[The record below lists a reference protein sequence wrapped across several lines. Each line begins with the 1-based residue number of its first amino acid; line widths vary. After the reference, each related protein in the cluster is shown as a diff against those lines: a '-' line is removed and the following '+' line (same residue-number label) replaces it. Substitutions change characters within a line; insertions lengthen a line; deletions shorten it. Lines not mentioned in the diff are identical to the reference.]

1 MQCFSADHTLV
12 TDLRELRRGV
22 TPIAVGPQVFDL
34 LAYLVQNRD
43 RGVSKDDLFASVW
56 GGRIVADSTLAGQLP
71 LRDEG
76 ARERFF
82 GSLAP
87 RGPGLALLADRRLS
101 LKRAWQAALEA
112 RQKY

>member
-43 RGVSKDDLFASVW
+43 RGVSKDDLFAAVW
-56 GGRIVADSTLAGQLP
+56 GARIVADSTLAGQLP

-82 GSLAP
+82 GILAP
-87 RGPGLALLADRRLS
+87 RGPRSALLPHLRLTFN
-101 LKRAWQAALEA
+101 RP
-112 RQKY
+112 